1 MQKFYDRVI
10 GVEKVLWTAGCVTV
24 AAGVSRDQTTQQVP
38 PHSRPQH
45 IHHQQLCSHPVTL
58 LHTDRWHRGLIN
70 TFEGHG
76 GAKVEEYSLVVT
88 LTTFRHS
95 SQDRG
100 ISEIVNIVYKYNA
113 GPDELYIFSVQRASN
128 PPDP

>member
-10 GVEKVLWTAGCVTV
+10 GVEKVLWTAGCVRVPV
-24 AAGVSRDQTTQQVP
+24 AAVSRDQTTQQVP

-45 IHHQQLCSHPVTL
+45 IHQQQQLCSHRVTL

-88 LTTFRHS
+88 LT
-95 SQDRG
+95 
-100 ISEIVNIVYKYNA
+100 
-113 GPDELYIFSVQRASN
+113 
-128 PPDP
+128 